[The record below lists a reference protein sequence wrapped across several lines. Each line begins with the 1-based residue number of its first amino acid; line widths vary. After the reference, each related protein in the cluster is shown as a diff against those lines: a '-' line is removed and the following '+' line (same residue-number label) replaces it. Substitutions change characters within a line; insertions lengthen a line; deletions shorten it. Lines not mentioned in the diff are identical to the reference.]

1 MSFPVKGEKRVP
13 PGEWLAVLFLV
24 FALAGLSINGLLLF
38 QHLSGMRIA
47 GCGAGGSCETMLNS
61 QWAVVLGVPVSLA
74 GVGVYLVLMIAL
86 LGKKPLMA
94 SVCLGAILGAAV
106 WFVFVQAVIIG
117 RFCPWCMTGHA
128 VGLSLVGL
136 ALWRG
141 KTKGGAVNE
150 NIVMVAF
157 AVMAAVG
164 VAVLQYF
171 GPLPVTHQVDDTPGG
186 FTSSEAGIH
195 ARGNGRKVKFGDGQ
209 KIYDVSSM
217 PHLGRP
223 DARHVLVE
231 YFDYQCPACRI
242 MRGFLSSLIEK
253 HPDDICVLVLPVPLD
268 RGCNVA
274 LPEGEAGHPGSCA
287 LTRIALAVWRLEP
300 DAYPALHRAFL
311 SDPPPDQA
319 AAMALA
325 SAKVSA
331 ARLEAAMRDPWIDE
345 LIQADIAD
353 WVSFS
358 AKTRHLPKLLITQ
371 KRILHGLPS
380 GEADFIRV
388 MEQELGL

>member
-1 MSFPVKGEKRVP
+1 MGCPVKGERGLPIGKWWIVAFFV
-13 PGEWLAVLFLV
+13 LAFTG
-24 FALAGLSINGLLLF
+24 LAINCLLLF
-38 QHLSGMRIA
+38 HHLSGVRIA

-61 QWAVVLGVPVSLA
+61 QWSVVLGVPVSMA
-74 GVGVYLVLMIAL
+74 GAGVYLVLMIAIVRKNL
-86 LGKKPLMA
+86 LW
-94 SVCLGAILGAAV
+94 VNICLGAMLGAAV

-117 RFCPWCMTGHA
+117 RLCPWCMTGHA

-136 ALWRG
+136 TFWRG
-141 KTKGGAVNE
+141 KTRGGAVNE
-150 NIVMVAF
+150 NIVMGAF

-164 VAVLQYF
+164 IAVLQYF
-171 GPLPVTHQVDDTPGG
+171 GPRPMTHQLDDTPGG
-186 FTSSEAGIH
+186 LAASGAGVH
-195 ARGNGRKVKFGDGQ
+195 ARGNGRKVKFGDGEMV
-209 KIYDVSSM
+209 YDVAAM

-223 DARHVLVE
+223 NAPHVLVE
-231 YFDYQCPACRI
+231 YFDYQCSACRI
-242 MRGFLSSLIEK
+242 MRGFLSSLMEK

-268 RGCNVA
+268 RGCNAA
-274 LPEGEAGHPGSCA
+274 LPEGEPQHPGSCA
-287 LTRIALAVWRLEP
+287 LTRIALAVWRSDTE
-300 DAYPALHRAFL
+300 AYPALHRAFL
-311 SDPPPDQA
+311 TDPPPDQA

-325 SAKVSA
+325 TAKVSA
-331 ARLEAAMRDPWIDE
+331 ARLEAAMREPWIDE
-345 LIQADIAD
+345 LIQANIAD

>member
-1 MSFPVKGEKRVP
+1 M
-13 PGEWLAVLFLV
+13 LV
-24 FALAGLSINGLLLF
+24 FIGLTVNGLLLF
-38 QHLSGMRIA
+38 HHLSGVRIA
-47 GCGAGGSCETMLNS
+47 GCGAGGACDDMLNS
-61 QWAVVLGVPVSLA
+61 QWAVVLGVPISMA
-74 GVGVYLVLMIAL
+74 GMAVYLVLLISFVRKSL
-86 LGKKPLMA
+86 LMA
-94 SVCLGAILGAAV
+94 SICLGGILGAAV
-106 WFVFVQAVIIG
+106 WFVFLQAVIIG
-117 RFCPWCMTGHA
+117 RFCPWCMTGHT

-136 ALWRG
+136 TLWRG
-141 KTKGGAVNE
+141 KTRGGAVNE
-150 NIVMVAF
+150 NIVMGAF

-164 VAVLQYF
+164 IAGLQYF
-171 GPLPVTHQVDDTPGG
+171 GPRPVTHQLDDTPGG
-186 FTSSEAGIH
+186 IAGSASGIH
-195 ARGNGRKVKFGDGQ
+195 ARGNGRKVKFGDGDMV
-209 KIYDVSSM
+209 YDVSAM

-223 DARHVLVE
+223 DATHVLVE
-231 YFDYQCPACRI
+231 YFDYQCSACRI

-253 HPDDICVLVLPVPLD
+253 HPDDLCVLVLPVPLD
-268 RGCNVA
+268 RGCNA
-274 LPEGEAGHPGSCA
+274 SLPDGEAGHPGSCA
-287 LTRIALAVWRLEP
+287 LTRIALAVWRLDP

-325 SAKVSA
+325 TAKVPA
-331 ARLEAAMRDPWIDE
+331 DRLEAAMRDPWIDE

-358 AKTRHLPKLLITQ
+358 ATTKHLPKLLITQ